1 MLGAFLM
8 LGIQPG
14 PTMLTDQLPLVWSL
28 IWALAVANIMCAI
41 VLVAVSPW
49 LGALAYMKTSVMVP
63 FVLMFALLGC
73 YLGASAWEN
82 LLLLVVFSILGYM
95 FKRHSWPRPPFV
107 IGLVL
112 GPIAEDS
119 LLKAFAFDGM
129 AFVLRPISL
138 ILIAMILAT
147 IGYYFWKMRKPGAVI
162 LSDV

>member
-1 MLGAFLM
+1 
-8 LGIQPG
+8 
-14 PTMLTDQLPLVWSL
+14 
-28 IWALAVANIMCAI
+28 
-41 VLVAVSPW
+41 
-49 LGALAYMKTSVMVP
+49 MKTSVMVP